1 MNLKISVHTMQ
12 PNSKLPSQSP
22 LKRLSQD
29 RIIAAIRS
37 LAEEPRPSG
46 VKKLTGREA
55 WRIRV
60 GNYRIIYEIHDQALI
75 VLVVSIGHR
84 QDVYRS

>member
-1 MNLKISVHTMQ
+1 MSSSLNAVLKSNYGPIPQ
-12 PNSKLPSQSP
+12 PY
-22 LKRLSQD
+22 RD
-29 RIIAAIRS
+29 RIIAAVRN
-37 LAEEPRPSG
+37 LAEEPMPSG

-60 GNYRIIYEIHDQALI
+60 GDYRIIYEIQDQALI

-84 QDVYRS
+84 RDIYQS